1 MNNLCL
7 KRGFLLVALSLVLAG
22 MSSAQSSRPRR
33 VKPPQKPAEEPL
45 LRPQPTSGSTAKSN
59 PNAPLLEVQ
68 PVRPVVNTAA
78 AGDTTHAYQL
88 LQQKQF
94 AAAAKEARD
103 IAEQFPNDPEA
114 WKIAG
119 FAELYMK
126 QYVQAAND
134 LEKAFQ
140 LQRAAKQEDPKT
152 VDALGQA
159 YVLSEKFDRALP
171 LLVSATTRPA
181 TQPDPLLLYY
191 RGLAEYKSGKPLDA
205 ERTFNSVIKL
215 SPKDP
220 LPLFYLGQIALAK
233 NDLDG
238 AISALN
244 RATVN
249 DPRLAAGWTLLTSAY
264 LRRAALSED
273 AAKADAD
280 YLNAVRAG
288 EGLIK
293 IKTDA
298 ESITMFG
305 QALIG
310 AKQYARAAA
319 ALERA
324 TAAPNASGVTFY
336 LLGVAHSRANSF
348 PKAIAALQT
357 AATKSPDDVN
367 VYRELGYA
375 YEVTKQYAKALAV
388 YEKGLSLAPGDTD
401 FKEAAERVRP
411 FAK

>member
-1 MNNLCL
+1 MNNSFL
-7 KRGFLLVALSLVLAG
+7 KRTLSMSVFAFLLAG
-22 MSSAQSSRPRR
+22 TVTAQTSRPRR
-33 VKPPQKPAEEPL
+33 VRQPQKPAEEPL
-45 LRPQPTSGSTAKSN
+45 LRPQPTTSSTARTN

-68 PVRPVVNTAA
+68 PVRPVVNNVAT
-78 AGDTTHAYQL
+78 GDTTHAYQL
-88 LQQKQF
+88 LQQKQY
-94 AAAAKEARD
+94 AAAAKEARE
-103 IAEQFPNDPEA
+103 IAAQFPTDAEA

-119 FAELYMK
+119 FAELYLK
-126 QYVQAAND
+126 QYAEAGSA
-134 LEKAFQ
+134 LEKALE

-171 LLVSATTRPA
+171 LLVSATKRSGVP
-181 TQPDPLLLYY
+181 PDPLLLYY

-205 ERTFNSVIKL
+205 ERTFNAVIKL
-215 SPKDP
+215 NPKDP
-220 LPLFYLGQIALAK
+220 LPLFYLGQIALGK

-238 AISALN
+238 AISVLN

-264 LRRAALSED
+264 LRRAALSD
-273 AAKADAD
+273 DPAKAEED

-293 IKTDA
+293 VKTDA

-310 AKQYARAAA
+310 AKQYPRAAV

-324 TAAPNASGVTFY
+324 TTSANASGVTFY
-336 LLGVAHSRANSF
+336 LLGVAYSRANSF
-348 PKAIAALQT
+348 PKAIVALQT

-375 YEVTKQYAKALAV
+375 YEVTKQYAKALAA

-401 FKEAAERVRP
+401 FKEAAERIRP